1 MTNINSAF
9 YNYDETVEK
18 SKTSYSGLL
27 GLAINGNRIVN
38 HPTRAGYV
46 YVRLRDNL
54 SEVVQAFNDK
64 VSPVY
69 DFPVLIQR
77 KGNRWY
83 VLGRDDLRYE
93 TWGTSA
99 PYLPRHG
106 DQHSFNRDGGGGG
119 DVVWTYPDQF
129 MPLLVYPSG
138 TYGAS
143 NLLVAPYVL
152 QKSDK
157 FIYVGNTGTANI
169 ARYKPTTSSAIMGLV
184 YLDRDTGNPG
194 FLINSGTPF
203 SGAIT
208 GTNAVVPYLPYP
220 SATQE
225 PLYAFRLV
233 SGTTSLTWANLY
245 NVRQFIGGSTSTGT
259 STSNHEALSGLL
271 GGSANNHYHLT
282 PSQVIG
288 LVSGTSTTL
297 HQHSGTSPAG
307 STNAVQINNGGV
319 FGADD
324 EFEYTLGGQI
334 VSLGKDAGAE
344 ASAVWSWQTGGVAFH
359 NIASW
364 GTGNYS
370 SMRGILARGTKA
382 SPTAAQA
389 DDIGMRFRGS
399 AYDGTGLVLSSAT
412 GAEIR
417 FVANENQSATNHGMR
432 AEIWTTPNASTTE
445 AKTLVIGEGGI
456 ASNVT
461 ANKTLTLTATDNYTL
476 TVPATGQALVAAVG
490 ATAVGRIPY
499 YSTTTGIVTST
510 ANFTFGTNLTLLN
523 GAAFVASYSANSL
536 FNAFTLQNLNTGTS
550 AGIRAAI
557 TTDKGILYFEGFS
570 AAYTVAN
577 WAGKS
582 GLLAAS
588 TLNGLLLASPAT
600 IQFDSSNTAV
610 SGFIFNPTDGSFIG
624 NEAGNANGDFRYESD
639 TEANMIF
646 LDASADLLYL
656 GGNTAGTST
665 TIAKGGALT
674 SAAAILSAG
683 ATGGIGY
690 TTGAGGTVT
699 QATNKATGVTLNKVT
714 GLITMNNAALAADT
728 TVTFTLTSS
737 AIAATDTVILNHA
750 SAGTAGSYTL
760 NAQVAAGSAT
770 INVRNVT
777 AGSLSEA
784 IVIRY
789 TVIKSISA

>member
-93 TWGTSA
+93 SWGTSA

-119 DVVWTYPDQF
+119 DVTWVYPDQF

-143 NLLVAPYVL
+143 NLLIAPYVL

-184 YLDRDTGNPG
+184 YLDRETGNPG

-225 PLYAFRLV
+225 PLYGFRLV
-233 SGTTSLTWANLY
+233 SGTTSLTWSNLY

-297 HQHSGTSPAG
+297 HQHSGTMPG
-307 STNAVQINNGGV
+307 GDTNAVQVNVSGTFAG
-319 FGADD
+319 DD
-324 EFEYTLGGQI
+324 EFEYTVGGQI
-334 VSLGKDAGAE
+334 VSLGKKAGAE
-344 ASAVWSWQTGGVAFH
+344 ASHVWSWSDGGVSFH
-359 NIASW
+359 NTASW
-364 GTGNYS
+364 GTGVYS

-389 DDIGMRFRGS
+389 DDIGMRYRGS
-399 AYDGTGLVLSSAT
+399 AYDGTGLVLNSAT

-432 AEIWTTPNASTTE
+432 AEIWTTPDGSTTE
-445 AKTLVIGEGGI
+445 TKTLVIGKGGI

-461 ANKTLTLTATDNYTL
+461 ANKTLTLTSTDNFTL
-476 TVPATGQALVAAVG
+476 TVPETGQALVATVG
-490 ATAVGRIPY
+490 ATVVGRVPY
-499 YSTTTGIVTST
+499 YSTTTGSVTST
-510 ANFTFGTNLTLLN
+510 ANFAFDGSKLAIGTATPD
-523 GAAFVASYSANSL
+523 ASYRATLEGAGLLVNFSTNAL
-536 FNAFTLQNLNTGTS
+536 FDAFTLRNLNTGTG
-550 AGIRAAI
+550 AGVRAGI
-557 TTDKGILYFEGFS
+557 TTDAGTLYFEAFS
-570 AAYTVAN
+570 DAYTTTN
-577 WAGKS
+577 WQGKS
-582 GLLAAS
+582 GLLATS
-588 TLNGLLLASPAT
+588 GLNGIFLASPTT

-610 SGFIFNPTDGSFIG
+610 SAFVFDVTKGKALF
-624 NEAGNANGDFRYESD
+624 
-639 TEANMIF
+639 
-646 LDASADLLYL
+646 
-656 GGNTAGTST
+656 TAFS
-665 TIAKGGALT
+665 
-674 SAAAILSAG
+674 
-683 ATGGIGY
+683 
-690 TTGAGGTVT
+690 TTGA
-699 QATNKATGVTLNKVT
+699 
-714 GLITMNNAALAADT
+714 
-728 TVTFTLTSS
+728 
-737 AIAATDTVILNHA
+737 DTVLELDQSDA
-750 SAGTAGSYTL
+750 SEEYINFISDAVTANYPVDTATAVGTAYARLRVAVNGTFKYIQL
-760 NAQVAAGSAT
+760 YNA
-770 INVRNVT
+770 
-777 AGSLSEA
+777 
-784 IVIRY
+784 
-789 TVIKSISA
+789 